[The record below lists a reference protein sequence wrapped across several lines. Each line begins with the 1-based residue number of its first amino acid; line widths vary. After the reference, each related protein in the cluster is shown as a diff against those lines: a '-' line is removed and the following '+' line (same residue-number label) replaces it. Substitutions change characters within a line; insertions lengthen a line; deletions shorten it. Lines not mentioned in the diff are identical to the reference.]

1 MLESQ
6 PITTTET
13 FVKEK
18 RKLRKELNL
27 FFMICFT
34 VTAMVNI
41 DTLGA
46 VSSQGGQVLPWL
58 LISALT
64 FLVPYGLLMAE
75 LGSTFPEEGG
85 MYFWCKLA
93 GGRIFAAVASIFY
106 WVSNPLW
113 VGGTLAVTAIAT
125 IKTFWFGN
133 PDILF
138 GGSPITDALIEIV
151 IALVFIWGTTWSA
164 ILSLRVGKRFSAVGT
179 LIKLVLLGIFVVF
192 ALAFLFSGQAK
203 GAHLAAS
210 DFLPASD
217 WGLVLSGIIP
227 VLVFNWAGLELQSG
241 ASEEMYDPRRDV
253 PRSLLRSGGIAVL
266 AYVIPVVVILL
277 ALSKTQ
283 LSNAAGFL
291 SAFQVVAGVLPAP
304 VATGVGWLIALAVV
318 VALASSGGTWLMGAD
333 RTYAVTALDGAA
345 PAVLGRF
352 SERYGTPLITNLF
365 SGAVA
370 TIAMVTAILITAF
383 GSGTITTLFTL
394 VLGFTISTTALSY
407 VFIFASYLILRYKY
421 PTVSRPYKVPG
432 GMVGAWVLTLLSIAY
447 VAVAGFFT
455 LIPTD
460 DTVSAT
466 HLSRFTYELTQFL
479 PILLVLV
486 LAGVFY
492 LLGQRELRQMSTV
505 AEEINVAIDV
515 QGQEGD

>member
-18 RKLRKELNL
+18 KKLRKEFNL
-27 FFMICFT
+27 FFMVCFT

-64 FLVPYGLLMAE
+64 FLIPYGLLMAE

-93 GGRIFAAVASIFY
+93 GGRVFAAIASIFY

-113 VGGTLAVTAIAT
+113 VGGTLAVTTIAA
-125 IKTFWFGN
+125 IKTFWLGDPN
-133 PDILF
+133 ALF
-138 GGSPITDALIEIV
+138 GGSAATDATLEIV
-151 IALVFIWGTTWSA
+151 IALIFIWGTTWSA
-164 ILSLRVGKRFSAVGT
+164 IIALRVGKRFSAVGT
-179 LIKLVLLGIFVVF
+179 FIKITLLGIFVVL

-203 GAHLAAS
+203 GAHLTVS
-210 DFLPASD
+210 DILPTGD
-217 WGLVLSGIIP
+217 WGLILSGIIP
-227 VLVFNWAGLELQSG
+227 ILVFNWAGLELQSG
-241 ASEEMYDPRRDV
+241 ASEEMHNAQRDV
-253 PRSLLRSGGIAVL
+253 PRSLLRAGAIAVV
-266 AYVIPVVVILL
+266 AYVVPIVVILF
-277 ALSKTQ
+277 ALSEKQ

-304 VATGVGWLIALAVV
+304 LATGLGWLIALAVI

-345 PAVLGRF
+345 PAALGRF
-352 SERYGTPLITNLF
+352 SARYGTPLVTNLF
-365 SGAVA
+365 SGIVA
-370 TIAMVTAILITAF
+370 TIAMVAAILVTAF
-383 GSGTITTLFTL
+383 GSGTVMTLFTL

-421 PTVSRPYKVPG
+421 PTVPRPYRVPG

-447 VAVAGFFT
+447 VAVAGYFT

-460 DTVSAT
+460 NTVSNA
-466 HLSRFTYELTQFL
+466 HLSRFTYELTQFI
-479 PILLVLV
+479 PILLVLL

-492 LLGQRELRQMSTV
+492 VLGQRELRQTSV
-505 AEEINVAIDV
+505 VVEQPNVALDV